1 MRFPLPVSVIGG
13 NQARSSADQNPA
25 ARETAAPAISRASSA
40 PAPKISH
47 RANVHTMIATTPKRA
62 RESNLPF
69 ICSRYRQTHNR
80 VNGGTLAKEI
90 GFVMSSLSGKHSEH
104 RMSKKTEAARVV
116 AKLLAKRH
124 TSINEIPD
132 IIENVERALKS
143 LDSNAG
149 GSIKK
154 QPEAVAV
161 KSAPAP
167 RAKRAVSARKP
178 AEAHDVAPVGETP
191 TIENPSIEKPVIDK
205 AAAETQ
211 EIKPAQ
217 PTLLRRAEV
226 IHVAPVAPPAPPPTP
241 TNGMVRGVVQW
252 FDTRST
258 RGTLRL
264 QGLSND
270 VPIDGD
276 ILTAAGLTRLFK
288 GQEIEATLEGN
299 DETPKITGLRL
310 LNLSPASPVM
320 GGMVR
325 DRHAKQVVV
334 ELKREALSRA
344 AARAEAEALMPTRRA
359 R

>member
-1 MRFPLPVSVIGG
+1 M
-13 NQARSSADQNPA
+13 SSA
-25 ARETAAPAISRASSA
+25 
-40 PAPKISH
+40 
-47 RANVHTMIATTPKRA
+47 
-62 RESNLPF
+62 
-69 ICSRYRQTHNR
+69 
-80 VNGGTLAKEI
+80 
-90 GFVMSSLSGKHSEH
+90 SGKHSEH

-116 AKLLAKRH
+116 AKLLAKRQ
-124 TSINEIPD
+124 TSIDEIPD

-149 GSIKK
+149 QSITQDPPIK
-154 QPEAVAV
+154 QDRPIKQETAITNESKTLA
-161 KSAPAP
+161 AQDTPAP
-167 RAKRAVSARKP
+167 RAKRSARKQ
-178 AEAHDVAPVGETP
+178 ADAYDVEPVIAKTA
-191 TIENPSIEKPVIDK
+191 IEK
-205 AAAETQ
+205 AAETPVVETP
-211 EIKPAQ
+211 EIKPAP
-217 PTLLRRAEV
+217 PTLLRRASI
-226 IHVAPVAPPAPPPTP
+226 IHVAPVAPPAAPVAPI
-241 TNGMVRGVVQW
+241 NGIVRGVVQW

-264 QGLSND
+264 QGLSSD
-270 VPIDGD
+270 LPVDGD

-288 GQEIEATLEGN
+288 GQEIEATLESN

-344 AARAEAEALMPTRRA
+344 AARAEAEALLPTRRA